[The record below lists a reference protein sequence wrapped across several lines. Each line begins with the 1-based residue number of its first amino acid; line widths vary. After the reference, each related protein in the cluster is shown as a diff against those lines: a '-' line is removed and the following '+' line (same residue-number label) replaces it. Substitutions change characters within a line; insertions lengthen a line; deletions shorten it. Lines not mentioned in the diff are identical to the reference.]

1 MKGKVIASLIIMA
14 VVIFLLA
21 ESIFILDETQQ
32 AIITQFG
39 KPVGGAIRN
48 AGVHFKMPF
57 IQKVIV
63 FDKRL
68 LEWDG
73 EPQEIP
79 TKDNKFIKIDTF
91 ARWRIIAPLAFYKS
105 VRSEAVAQSRL
116 DDILDGTIR
125 DEIANRAL
133 QEIVRNSDRPMVIP
147 EIEQEVK
154 SEADTL
160 SWREVMIPGA
170 REEIA
175 KNILDNVKKKLEELK
190 LGIEVVDLKFKR
202 IDYNPKVQE
211 KVFERMISEQKR
223 IAEKYRAIGQGEK
236 QRILGKQDQKKKE
249 ILSEAYRKAQEIRG
263 QADAEATKIYAKAYN
278 KSPESRKFYEFIKT
292 LETYKAIF
300 DTSTTMILSTD
311 NELLKYIKATK

>member
-1 MKGKVIASLIIMA
+1 MKGKAILTLII
-14 VVIFLLA
+14 LA
-21 ESIFILDETQQ
+21 ILIVLITQSIFILNETQQ

-39 KPVGGAIRN
+39 KPIGGAVQK
-48 AGVHFKMPF
+48 AGIHFKIPF
-57 IQKVIV
+57 VQKVII

-73 EPQEIP
+73 EPQEVP

-91 ARWRIIAPLAFYKS
+91 ARWKITDPLSFYKS
-105 VRSEAVAQSRL
+105 VRNEAVAQSRL

-133 QEIVRNSDRPMVIP
+133 QEIVRNSNRPMSIP
-147 EIEQEVK
+147 EIEQDILSQSDSS
-154 SEADTL
+154 SE
-160 SWREVMIPGA
+160 RESLIPGA

-175 KNILDNVKKKLEELK
+175 RIILYNITRKLKELNF
-190 LGIEVVDLKFKR
+190 GIEVVDLKFKR

-236 QRILGKQDQKKKE
+236 QRILGKQAQKTKE
-249 ILSEAYRKAQEIRG
+249 ILSGAYRKAQEIRG
-263 QADAEATKIYAKAYN
+263 QADAEAVKIYASAYDRN
-278 KSPESRKFYEFIKT
+278 QDTRSFYEFLRT
-292 LETYKAIF
+292 LETYKTIF
-300 DTSTTMILSTD
+300 DTTTTIILSTD
-311 NELLKYIKATK
+311 NELLNLLESIK

>member
-14 VVIFLLA
+14 VVIFLIA

-91 ARWRIIAPLAFYKS
+91 ARWRIIDPLAFYKS